1 MGVFIGQRF
10 NDNILKQINTR
21 INKITG
27 DNGLFSDRSPEQLIH
42 LNSKTSW
49 IKLTSDVNINN
60 SNELAKQYQ
69 LTSTIKQNNNFG
81 NNGVYS
87 LGNELGYR
95 PFPGITRATIK
106 SKGAFGSLRE
116 ATVSFYC
123 WDLEQLSILEL
134 LYLRPGFFCLLEW
147 GHTIFYDNNNNLQQ
161 KFVTLDEPFLSGNSL
176 KEQMLLNIEN
186 NRNDLSYNYDAM
198 FGYIKNYS
206 WELMDNG
213 GYECTTN
220 IVSIGDVIESIKINT
235 IYNEDGDDKLIEEW
249 KNKKIFSNKSIL
261 NDNSE
266 KGLENKIKINEDI
279 DSRLKQIE
287 DIKNKYNEL
296 GLVEETQTQFKRKFI
311 FLKSLILNSYL
322 FPLKGVK
329 FKTGDFS
336 TINNLTKSL
345 NELSSDLVSQQDI
358 NKEKNKLDNNIKGY
372 TSDSLSTINNEI
384 RKSFESYLELIE
396 NNFNKKKQK
405 LAKSLPEEIVNSS
418 VDNPIFLFSDILSSK
433 LNKLL
438 FQLYNKGSKTQG
450 EFIYNDNN
458 VFFNNNDQY
467 NNYKAISIPLPKNIK
482 EEQQL
487 FPNFFIYVPLGAL
500 LSMINEKLVLYESKN
515 NLPLVSIDN
524 DIDSN
529 LCLTHPLQIS
539 SDPSICII
547 PYQKEAE
554 TIFNVKYNKIFN
566 NNFYQKSKYSA
577 NPMFIYVNIGYIAEI
592 LHNTRDN
599 KGQVYLQQFLSEL
612 MKGIQLSLGGIN
624 SFNVGYDENS
634 NKIKIYDTQQIP
646 GNSDQEPSE
655 IPVFGLSS
663 VVKNISLRSEVF
675 SDLSN
680 MIVIG
685 AQAGN
690 VSSIDSTSL
699 NVYNK
704 IANISS
710 RMLTPLIDESQKNR
724 EKVNILENKEE
735 RDRIQ
740 ATRLKS
746 LINYFSLQ
754 IYPSFSYSSED
765 AESAKDNLRDYLSLE
780 KSSDKN
786 TQALDVIPLKIS
798 ITLEG
803 ISGMKI
809 GQAFKIPN
817 NRLPAQYHD
826 KIAFV
831 ITSLN
836 HDINNNIWNTTLEGQ
851 MILLDKN
858 RGNYDISYIPQ
869 YKNNSNPISFG
880 ILTPSSSPLPIFI
893 PSNKS
898 DQDWLK
904 QIVLAE
910 ALGEGV
916 IGMALVARNIF
927 NRYSIAQQT
936 KMLSTFQLNSYQL
949 QNLSYRDIIFAPN
962 QYEPVSNGRIYTV
975 YSEEQ
980 LKLAQD
986 AINIASNKALLTEE
1000 LKKKN
1005 KNQGEID
1012 ILLNNTFFV
1021 AIYDNDVKG
1030 NLFTQPKY
1038 TTFQNHQFS
1047 VYANPT
1053 LHPEF
1058 YS

>member
-21 INKITG
+21 INKVTG
-27 DNGLFSDRSPEQLIH
+27 DNGLFSDRSPEQLIY

-49 IKLTSDVNINN
+49 IKMTSDVNINN
-60 SNELAKQYQ
+60 SSELAKQYQ

-81 NNGVYS
+81 ENGVYS

-116 ATVSFYC
+116 ATVNFYC

-134 LYLRPGFFCLLEW
+134 LYLRPGFFVLLEW
-147 GHTIFYDNNNNLQQ
+147 GHTMFYDNDNNLQQ

-186 NRNDLSYNYDAM
+186 NRNDFSYNYDAM

-279 DSRLKQIE
+279 NNRLKQIE

-296 GLVEETQTQFKRKFI
+296 SLNEETQTQFKGQ
-311 FLKSLILNSYL
+311 S
-322 FPLKGVK
+322 PGVK
-329 FKTGDFS
+329 FKSGDFLI
-336 TINNLTKSL
+336 INNLTNSL
-345 NELSSDLVSQQDI
+345 NELSSDLISQPDI
-358 NKEKNKLDNNIKGY
+358 NKSKNQLSNSIKGY
-372 TSDSLSTINNEI
+372 TSDILSTSNNEI
-384 RKSFESYLELIE
+384 RKSFENYLKLIE
-396 NNFNKKKQK
+396 DNFNKKKQK
-405 LAKSLPEEIVNSS
+405 LAKSLPEEVVGSS

-450 EFIYNDNN
+450 EFIYNDNSI
-458 VFFNNNDQY
+458 FFDSNNQY
-467 NNYKAISIPLPKNIK
+467 NNFKAVSIALPKNIK
-482 EEQQL
+482 EEQQM
-487 FPNFFIYVPLGAL
+487 FPNYFIYIPLGAL
-500 LSMINEKLVLYESKN
+500 LSMINEKLVLYENKN

-524 DIDSN
+524 DINSN
-529 LCLTHPLQIS
+529 ICLTHPLQIS
-539 SDPSICII
+539 ADPSICII

-566 NNFYQKSKYSA
+566 NNLYQNSKYSA
-577 NPMFIYVNIGYIAEI
+577 NPMFIYVNIGYIAEV

-646 GNSDQEPSE
+646 GSSDQEPSE
-655 IPVFGLSS
+655 IPIFGLSS
-663 VVKNISLRSEVF
+663 IVKNISLRSEVF
-675 SDLSN
+675 SDLST
-680 MIVIG
+680 MIAIG

-690 VSSIDSTSL
+690 VSNIDSTSL

-710 RMLTPLIDESQKNR
+710 RMLNPLIDESQKNR
-724 EKVNILENKEE
+724 EKIDILENKEE

-740 ATRLKS
+740 STRLKS

-754 IYPSFSYSSED
+754 NIPSFSYSSED
-765 AESAKDNLRDYLSLE
+765 AEAAKDNLRDYLSLE
-780 KSSDKN
+780 KSADKN

-817 NRLPAQYHD
+817 NRLPFQYHD

-836 HDINNNIWNTTLEGQ
+836 HDINNNIWNTTFEGQ

-858 RGNYDISYIPQ
+858 RGNYNISYIPQ
-869 YKNNSNPISFG
+869 YKNNINPISFG
-880 ILTPSSSPLPIFI
+880 ILTPSSNTELPVFI

-916 IGMALVARNIF
+916 LGMALVAKNIF
-927 NRYSIAQQT
+927 NRYSITQQT

-962 QYEPVSNGRIYTV
+962 QYEPVSNGRIYNNYTD
-975 YSEEQ
+975 EQ
-980 LKLAQD
+980 LKLAQN
-986 AINIASNKALLTEE
+986 AIDIASNKAILIEE
-1000 LKKKN
+1000 LKKKG
-1005 KNQGEID
+1005 KNQSEID

-1047 VYANPT
+1047 VYANPSF
-1053 LHPEF
+1053 HPEF

>member
-186 NRNDLSYNYDAM
+186 NRNDFSYNYDAM

-279 DSRLKQIE
+279 DSKLKQIE

-336 TINNLTKSL
+336 IINNLTKSL

-418 VDNPIFLFSDILSSK
+418 IDNPIFLFSDILSSK

-500 LSMINEKLVLYESKN
+500 LSMINEK
-515 NLPLVSIDN
+515 
-524 DIDSN
+524 
-529 LCLTHPLQIS
+529 
-539 SDPSICII
+539 
-547 PYQKEAE
+547 
-554 TIFNVKYNKIFN
+554 
-566 NNFYQKSKYSA
+566 
-577 NPMFIYVNIGYIAEI
+577 
-592 LHNTRDN
+592 
-599 KGQVYLQQFLSEL
+599 
-612 MKGIQLSLGGIN
+612 
-624 SFNVGYDENS
+624 
-634 NKIKIYDTQQIP
+634 
-646 GNSDQEPSE
+646 
-655 IPVFGLSS
+655 
-663 VVKNISLRSEVF
+663 
-675 SDLSN
+675 
-680 MIVIG
+680 
-685 AQAGN
+685 
-690 VSSIDSTSL
+690 
-699 NVYNK
+699 
-704 IANISS
+704 
-710 RMLTPLIDESQKNR
+710 
-724 EKVNILENKEE
+724 
-735 RDRIQ
+735 
-740 ATRLKS
+740 
-746 LINYFSLQ
+746 
-754 IYPSFSYSSED
+754 
-765 AESAKDNLRDYLSLE
+765 
-780 KSSDKN
+780 
-786 TQALDVIPLKIS
+786 IS
-798 ITLEG
+798 I
-803 ISGMKI
+803 I
-809 GQAFKIPN
+809 
-817 NRLPAQYHD
+817 
-826 KIAFV
+826 
-831 ITSLN
+831 
-836 HDINNNIWNTTLEGQ
+836 
-851 MILLDKN
+851 
-858 RGNYDISYIPQ
+858 
-869 YKNNSNPISFG
+869 
-880 ILTPSSSPLPIFI
+880 
-893 PSNKS
+893 
-898 DQDWLK
+898 
-904 QIVLAE
+904 
-910 ALGEGV
+910 
-916 IGMALVARNIF
+916 
-927 NRYSIAQQT
+927 
-936 KMLSTFQLNSYQL
+936 
-949 QNLSYRDIIFAPN
+949 
-962 QYEPVSNGRIYTV
+962 
-975 YSEEQ
+975 
-980 LKLAQD
+980 
-986 AINIASNKALLTEE
+986 
-1000 LKKKN
+1000 
-1005 KNQGEID
+1005 
-1012 ILLNNTFFV
+1012 
-1021 AIYDNDVKG
+1021 
-1030 NLFTQPKY
+1030 
-1038 TTFQNHQFS
+1038 
-1047 VYANPT
+1047 
-1053 LHPEF
+1053 
-1058 YS
+1058 